1 MANKLTP
8 ISSLSDLARFEPFRN
23 LETFFNDFRFR
34 PALQTFDA
42 EPAIRMDVSENEDA
56 YRIKAE
62 IPGVK
67 KDDIKVSI
75 DGNQVTISAQVR
87 QEKEEKKDE
96 KVVRRERY
104 FGEQMRSFT
113 LGHDIDQGKASARYR
128 DGVLELTLPKKAG
141 GNGAKT
147 LSID

>member
-8 ISSLSDLARFEPFRN
+8 ISSFNDLARFEPFRN

-34 PALQTFDA
+34 PCLQTFDA
-42 EPAIRMDVSENEDA
+42 EPAIRMDVAESDDA

-75 DGNQVTISAQVR
+75 DGNQVSISAQVR

-113 LGHDIDQGKASARYR
+113 LAHDIDQGKASARYR